1 MKEAPRDRVAA
12 PAKTSAIRPAK
23 KSTRKKTEAEDIPK
37 DWPVKNGDLV
47 LVKWN
52 IESSDNMEE
61 EYTMGTV
68 CAYPIC
74 YHHLSTNL
82 SEFLPRDESVGM
94 LT

>member
-1 MKEAPRDRVAA
+1 MAAPVAA
-12 PAKTSAIRPAK
+12 PVKTSAIKPA
-23 KSTRKKTEAEDIPK
+23 KSTRKKTVDTEGELIPK

-47 LVKWN
+47 LVKWS

-82 SEFLPRDESVGM
+82 SEFRPRDESVGM